1 MTKKKH
7 IDHYFQER
15 FKNFEANPAEET
27 WTNIEARLDEKKK
40 RRIIPFW
47 WKFSGVAAVLLIG
60 LYSSKS
66 SFTAVEGTKNP
77 VVIESN
83 SQKTSKNLNS
93 FKTNNATSTRTL
105 DVQPTNDQNKTIVN
119 SNKTGK
125 EIEKT
130 LQNNTAITKEKNN
143 TLVNNTRPN
152 KEKSAQT
159 LLIQSK
165 DNWLSTK
172 SEKRGYAESKTSKIK
187 HAKQFHS
194 TLNSN
199 ASQPVALN
207 PTKVSTNPTEMP
219 STNLVKDNIPPINDS
234 KTSIGINT
242 DVSTDLSTN
251 QKIVVQETT
260 LNDTTKIKGVA
271 TNPLEE
277 LLSEKESK
285 TKQQSK
291 ENSWQIS
298 SNVAPVFLGSV
309 TNGSPIDPMF
319 KNNAK
324 TFNTSMSMGIGVSY
338 ALNDKFTVRTGI
350 NKMSFN
356 YDTKGIAFYADL
368 QENGMANISPTA
380 SGKEITVVNT
390 ATETD
395 NLLPFE
401 NSFVHLNEGYINQ
414 KLGYYEVPLEITY
427 ALVNKRFGLKVIGG
441 VSTFF
446 LNENSISVVSQNIS
460 TTLGK
465 ANNLNDMHFS
475 TNLGLGLKYGFMK
488 SFEFNVEPT
497 IKYQLNT
504 FQSSAGNFKPYV
516 IGLYSG
522 VSYKF

>member
-1 MTKKKH
+1 MTKKKN

-15 FKNFEANPAEET
+15 FQNFEAAPAEET
-27 WTNIEARLDEKKK
+27 WMNIEAQLDKKKK

-47 WKFSGVAAVLLIG
+47 WKFSGVAAVLLLG
-60 LYSSKS
+60 LFIAKS
-66 SFTAVEGTKNP
+66 SFTAVEGSKNP
-77 VVIESN
+77 IVTDSN
-83 SQKTSKNLNS
+83 PTKT
-93 FKTNNATSTRTL
+93 TNNGSAL
-105 DVQPTNDQNKTIVN
+105 KTDKAASPIGVAVLP
-119 SNKTGK
+119 S
-125 EIEKT
+125 
-130 LQNNTAITKEKNN
+130 
-143 TLVNNTRPN
+143 
-152 KEKSAQT
+152 KEKSKT
-159 LLIQSK
+159 LINSNTTTKDK
-165 DNWLSTK
+165 DNLLVNATTTSIGKDNLFVNNNAVPKAKNSQTPLNRVKKDWLTNK
-172 SEKRGYAESKTSKIK
+172 TERIGYTQSKTSKVKKGK
-187 HAKQFHS
+187 HIP
-194 TLNSN
+194 
-199 ASQPVALN
+199 ASLMVKTTPQIAQN
-207 PTKVSTNPTEMP
+207 PATISTNHNDLNVP
-219 STNLVKDNIPPINDS
+219 SKNEDYMSAINEPN
-234 KTSIGINT
+234 KSIRINT
-242 DVSTDLSTN
+242 DVNTDLNTP
-251 QKIVVQETT
+251 QKIIAQETT

-319 KNNAK
+319 KNNSK

-338 ALNDKFTVRTGI
+338 ALNHKFTVRTGI

-356 YDTKGIAFYADL
+356 YDTKGIAFYVDL
-368 QENGMANISPTA
+368 QENGMTNLSPSA
-380 SGKEITVVNT
+380 SGKEITVVN
-390 ATETD
+390 ATSEAD

-401 NSFVHLNEGYINQ
+401 NSFVHKNEGYINQ
-414 KLGYYEVPLEITY
+414 KLGYYEVPVEITY
-427 ALVNKRFGLKVIGG
+427 AIINKRFGLKVIGG

-446 LNENSISVVSQNIS
+446 LNENSIAVVSESFS

-504 FQSSAGNFKPYV
+504 FQSNAGNFKPYV

-522 VSYKF
+522 ISYKF